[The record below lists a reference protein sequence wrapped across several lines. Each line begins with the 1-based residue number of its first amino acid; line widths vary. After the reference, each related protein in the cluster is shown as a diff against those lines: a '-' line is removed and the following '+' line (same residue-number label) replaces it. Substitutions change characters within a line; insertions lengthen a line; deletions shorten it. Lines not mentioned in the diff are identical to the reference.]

1 MSNLPPLT
9 QATYDELLKRSS
21 GTDPVLCWIWK
32 GSVNDEGAPIYGGVS
47 GGREKY
53 VCRRVWCATHRR
65 RSVPRGKEVRHTC
78 GTKSCVNPDH
88 LELADVGDNLRDI
101 HAAYRLRRLR
111 HAPA

>member
-53 VCRRVWCATHRR
+53 VARRVWLKANGR
-65 RSVPRGKEVRHTC
+65 RSVPKGKVVSHTC
-78 GTKSCVNPDH
+78 GTRLCINPDH
-88 LELADVGDNLRDI
+88 LEVVDNGDNLRDM
-101 HAAYRLRRLR
+101 HAARRLAKLR
-111 HAPA
+111 